1 MDPSIQDVGGVI
13 PPSSGTSS
21 GTKKLTFSSEV
32 RSVYSE
38 ERCGMIFN
46 AGVIMDVKRL
56 PSIGDPS
63 GNLPDV
69 SELDASVFLEDME
82 ATSMNVPDMGHSPGM
97 QQNVRD
103 VALPV
108 RKCKTVY
115 SQVSVEEFEGGRV
128 YRGVGTSNPGGN
140 VNVENF
146 RTNMNRSTGPSNPV
160 LNVVPNPGYGST
172 SNSPYVSWLEEHYQ
186 LLVTNNVEL
195 YNRVEK
201 LSSEKVDVECQVNE
215 LKGKLLTYELDVAR
229 QKVEVGRLLREKK
242 EVRDRLVS
250 LDQELIY
257 VHKVCDR

>member
-1 MDPSIQDVGGVI
+1 MYKISNVCELKTEDVGGVI

-32 RSVYSE
+32 RSMCSE
-38 ERCGMIFN
+38 ERCGMVGFVNDSAGFN
-46 AGVIMDVKRL
+46 AGVMMDVKRL

-69 SELDASVFLEDME
+69 SELDASVFLEDVE
-82 ATSMNVPDMGHSPGM
+82 ATSMNVPDMGHYPGM

-103 VALPV
+103 VGRPV
-108 RKCKTVY
+108 RKRKTVC

-146 RTNMNRSTGPSNPV
+146 RANINRSTGTSNPV

-201 LSSEKVDVECQVNE
+201 LSSKKVDVECQVNE
-215 LKGKLLTYELDVAR
+215 LKGKLFNIR
-229 QKVEVGRLLREKK
+229 
-242 EVRDRLVS
+242 VRRG
-250 LDQELIY
+250 
-257 VHKVCDR
+257 